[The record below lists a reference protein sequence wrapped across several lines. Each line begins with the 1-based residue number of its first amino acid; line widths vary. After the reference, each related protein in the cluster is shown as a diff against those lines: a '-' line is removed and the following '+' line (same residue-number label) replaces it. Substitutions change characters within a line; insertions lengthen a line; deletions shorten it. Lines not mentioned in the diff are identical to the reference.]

1 MKIADSFGICKTNC
15 HNGSYCYLERES
27 LKLCLNN
34 SCDFSNKGVP
44 PISATPESFK
54 IKQVPGAPIGG
65 NAVFEIYII
74 IF

>member
-1 MKIADSFGICKTNC
+1 MHNKTTY

-27 LKLCLNN
+27 LKLRLNN

-44 PISATPESFK
+44 PISATPERFK
-54 IKQVPGAPIGG
+54 IKQAPGAPIGG